1 MGFNVKTWGNP
12 INITSNDL
20 NRIEQGIK
28 SSHDTL
34 NVLQEEVGAVQLK
47 TLDLTSKINSLI
59 SNAPDVLSTLND
71 LNDILIDNPAIL
83 DTLKNTD
90 GLLSKGKQ
98 TLTIRELDQVYK
110 NLKLDTFLHLTD
122 VQVNGESIVN
132 GSIIDIP
139 SPKID
144 KYLNGSSNNAISN
157 SAVSKALEDIKK
169 SLGEI
174 VVEESDPTVPSWAKS
189 PVKPLYYY
197 SEILNTPVVPSK
209 LSDLLNDA
217 DYATNTRVTTIYNDL
232 NNALDEKA
240 LISHKHSKLDI
251 LDFSHMH
258 LKSDITDFSHTHSSA
273 DIPDIQDI
281 INTSMDN
288 LKINLGQTYLP
299 LTAGSTKPLTGML
312 YANAGAKIGSGS
324 YLEFANEAQFIIPN
338 RIIKFGSS
346 SSYKSNLLTMTP
358 SYFIP
363 YGNGTALGNTSNQWR
378 EIHGLNIY
386 QNGKQVA
393 NKTDLDSYL
402 PKSGGTMT
410 GTISYA
416 SGDMLGETE
425 NYNFIGNT
433 AKNLYIRGK
442 EVRPTYYYG
451 LLPLKLALTADIPKS
466 VDGMSGGTISGNLI
480 VGGNL
485 TVNGDTSIVNS
496 TTLEVKD
503 KLITVAK
510 DNEVSLTSP
519 AGLIV
524 PKYDGTNYGALVFD
538 NNGTAYVGDATLDSS
553 GEVDIPNSDLQ
564 PLATRA
570 STELMGETS
579 GKLTYWDG
587 SEHTIKT
594 LADAPEGYEL
604 IGAGEGNVPIW
615 KAINFAECST
625 DASAEEKHITIDNFK
640 LIKGSV
646 VHILFKN
653 RNTANNVT
661 LSINNSD
668 SKKLKYQGITV
679 SELNS
684 WQEEEIIEFVY
695 DGETWQSIGSSNT
708 TSPVMSDP
716 KIMLPLGMIFP
727 AAFPLTDASVHL
739 LDGSIISQAG
749 MYSSFASYLKSLI
762 ANGTIQECT
771 LDEYNL
777 ELETYGQCGKFVVD
791 NDAGT
796 IKLPYITEFIASN
809 NGGQALALNEL
820 DTFKAHTHAQDGHT
834 HNVSDQGHSH
844 TVNTGKANVWFSAG
858 KMYTDKGVG
867 GSDSSTNNSGRNS
880 SSTTVDPPY
889 STWPTV
895 GDSGH
900 SHGLSSNTTNI
911 SIKSSQPP
919 IQETG
924 SDKTQPRTIRLPYYI
939 VLANHIEEEVT
950 IDINQV
956 AEDIKTTQAMI
967 NNFVGLPVGTII
979 SAALPIYDPCV
990 RLLDGS
996 TLSQEGVYKQ
1006 FSNYLH
1012 KVQESNPDLF
1022 ISNSEYLD
1030 LVSDYGECGKFVLDD
1045 ENKTIKLPMIK
1056 HFIQGTLDIETV
1068 GNITPA
1074 GLPNITGSI
1083 DGRPH
1088 TSGSEQYGGALTN
1101 ARGVFTYARHG
1112 STTSNNGVAESGT
1125 SSKDDRVSFDA
1136 SNSSEV
1142 YGKSDTVQPQSILYP
1157 YYIVVSTGIETEVKI
1172 STDDIIEEFNKT
1184 KELLTTT
1191 SGLPIGMII
1200 SSAVEM
1206 DTATLRLLNGDCLSQ
1221 IGIYNQFYSWITNK
1235 ITNNPSSVPTCTL
1248 EEYASD
1254 VGMKGQCG
1262 KFVINSTATTQTTDL
1277 KNKVIRYQ
1285 GYRLNSSNGTTAVS
1299 GQSVIFVPVKQG
1311 YFVTIKRTNAPT
1323 YDYLYETSSHGTSYT
1338 KTSGESYTFNTTQS
1352 RTIVTETSTYLA
1364 FTIDDTDWNTFEVF
1378 IGSEMMTVDPV
1389 SIKLPTITRF
1399 IEGLSS
1405 IEDLGKGLAAGLPN
1419 ITGNFTLINV
1429 ANAGHGATVR
1439 IGNSSNSLF
1448 SNTHDITSNNI
1459 YTDYDSSYGNG
1470 YEGIKFDASKG
1481 GSDPIYGKSNTV
1493 QPTAVKYPYYIVV
1506 STRIEMDAAI
1516 NFAEEIDNI
1525 YTANIS
1531 DESVTAWRTKLG
1543 VSGSGSGGSGI
1554 ASGVII
1560 RRWE

>member
-12 INITSNDL
+12 INITPNDL
-20 NRIEQGIK
+20 NRLEHGIK

-34 NVLQEEVGAVQLK
+34 NVLQEEVGAIQLK
-47 TLDLTSKINSLI
+47 TLDLTSQINSLI
-59 SNAPDVLSTLND
+59 SNAPDVLSTLHD

-144 KYLNGSSNNAISN
+144 KYLNGASNNAVSN

-189 PVKPLYYY
+189 PIKPIYKY
-197 SEILNTPVVPSK
+197 SEILNTPIIPSK
-209 LSDLLNDA
+209 LSDLLNDE

-240 LISHKHSKLDI
+240 LISHRHTKLDI
-251 LDFSHMH
+251 LDFSHTH
-258 LKSDITDFSHTHSSA
+258 LKSDITDFAHMHSSA
-273 DIPDIQDI
+273 DIPDIQDVI
-281 INTSMDN
+281 DTSIDN
-288 LKINLGQTYLP
+288 LKIDINRTYLP

-338 RIIKFGSS
+338 RIIQFGSS
-346 SSYKSNLLTMTP
+346 SSYKSNLLTITP

-363 YGNGTALGNTSNQWR
+363 YGNGTALGNRGNQWR
-378 EIHGLNIY
+378 EIFGLSIY
-386 QNGKQVA
+386 QNGQQVA

-451 LLPLKLALTADIPKS
+451 LFPLKLALTSDIPKT
-466 VDGMSGGTISGNLI
+466 VNGMSGGTISGNLI

-553 GEVDIPNSDLQ
+553 GEVDVPNSDLQ

-594 LADAPEGYEL
+594 LSDAPEGYEL

-625 DASAEEKHITIDNFK
+625 DASAAEKQITIDNFK

-646 VHILFKN
+646 IHILFKN
-653 RNTANNVT
+653 KNTANNVT
-661 LSINNSD
+661 LNINNLGA
-668 SKKLKYQGITV
+668 KELKYQGIIV

-684 WQEEEIIEFVY
+684 WQEEEIVEFVY

-708 TSPVMSDP
+708 ASSVMTDP

-739 LDGSIISQAG
+739 LDGSVISQAG

-771 LDEYNL
+771 IDEYNL
-777 ELETYGQCGKFVVD
+777 ELAAYGQCGKFVID

-820 DTFKAHTHAQDGHT
+820 DSFKVHTHAQDAHT
-834 HNVSDQGHSH
+834 HGVSDPGHSH
-844 TVNTGKANVWFSAG
+844 TVNTGWASIWFSAG
-858 KMYTDKGVG
+858 TMYTDNGVG
-867 GSDSSTNNSGRNS
+867 GTYPSINDNGKKESGG
-880 SSTTVDPPY
+880 TTVSPPY
-889 STWPTV
+889 GTWPSA
-895 GDSGH
+895 GDNGH
-900 SHGLSSNTTNI
+900 SHGLSWNATGITLNT
-911 SIKSSQPP
+911 SQPP

-924 SDKTQPRTIRLPYYI
+924 SDKTQPRTIRFPYYI
-939 VLANHIEEEVT
+939 VLANHIEEQVT

-1006 FSNYLH
+1006 FSDYLH

-1074 GLPNITGSI
+1074 GLPNITGKWWTTWNQ
-1083 DGRPH
+1083 P
-1088 TSGSEQYGGALTN
+1088 
-1101 ARGVFTYARHG
+1101 ARGFHG
-1112 STTSNNGVAESGT
+1112 MSTEGAFYDSYPEYDAVGRITSEDSNNSGT
-1125 SSKDDRVSFDA
+1125 RGYPWFDA
-1136 SNSSEV
+1136 SRSNPI
-1142 YGKSDTVQPQSILYP
+1142 YGRSTTVQPQSILYP

-1191 SGLPIGMII
+1191 SGLPLGMII

-1221 IGIYNQFYSWITNK
+1221 IGLYSQFYSWINNK
-1235 ITNNPSSVPTCTL
+1235 ITNNTNSVPTCTI

-1262 KFVINSTATTQTTDL
+1262 KFVINNTATTQTTNLRD
-1277 KNKVIRYQ
+1277 KVIRYQ
-1285 GYRLNSSNGTTAVS
+1285 GYRLNSSHGTTSAS

-1311 YFVTIKRTNAPT
+1311 YFVTIKRTSAPT
-1323 YDYLYETSSHGTSYT
+1323 YNYLYETSTHGLSYT
-1338 KTSGESYTFNTTQS
+1338 ITNGQHYAFAEINS
-1352 RTIVTETSTYLA
+1352 RDIRTETSKYLA
-1364 FTIDDTDWNTFEVF
+1364 FTIVDTDWDTFEVF
-1378 IGSEMMTVDPV
+1378 IGPEMMSVDPV

-1405 IEDLGKGLAAGLPN
+1405 IEDLGKGMAAGLPN
-1419 ITGNFTLINV
+1419 ITGTVGVYNENSSTITGTGAFYLDTYSQQGSNV
-1429 ANAGHGATVR
+1429 AGDNDNPLV
-1439 IGNSSNSLF
+1439 
-1448 SNTHDITSNNI
+1448 
-1459 YTDYDSSYGNG
+1459 Y
-1470 YEGIKFDASKG
+1470 FDASR
-1481 GSDPIYGKSNTV
+1481 SNPIYGNSTTV
-1493 QPTAVKYPYYIVV
+1493 QPPAVKYPYYIVV
-1506 STRIEMDAAI
+1506 STRVEMDAAI